1 MIGNKLRPSIAIR
14 RIHDNN
20 RSCNQN
26 VQKRMLD
33 HRERKQNP
41 LFMNK
46 NREKL
51 QTESSTSRVQI
62 IVEERLIRINKLDFN
77 QDKAGFAK

>member
-1 MIGNKLRPSIAIR
+1 
-14 RIHDNN
+14 
-20 RSCNQN
+20 
-26 VQKRMLD
+26 
-33 HRERKQNP
+33 
-41 LFMNK
+41 MNK
-46 NREKL
+46 NREEL